1 MYIYTYL
8 ILLPLRSNA
17 RVLSFSTKSH
27 KVPPDKN
34 KKRVTTYLQTNRQ
47 TITTYLQTNRQTIK
61 QTNTQT
67 NKQTHKCLYVCLYT
81 YIAFSFHFAPRLES
95 CVSAQ
100 CPTKSRQI
108 IYLYTSI
115 YIHMYIYIHISF
127 SLHFAQM
134 L

>member
-47 TITTYLQTNRQTIK
+47 TIK
-61 QTNTQT
+61 QKNTQT